1 MSFPTEQI
9 AELRALVPGVMACEE
24 AAVTYFLLPGIQ
36 LPAGC
41 KPSTVDALLCPTPR
55 DGYESRLFF
64 SQVVTSST
72 HRNWNVHNTRI
83 VDRQWS
89 AFSWKTNK
97 PGLRLAQMVAEHLSA
112 LK

>member
-1 MSFPTEQI
+1 MSFPPDQI
-9 AELRALVPGVMACEE
+9 EELRALVPGVMACQEGG
-24 AAVTYFLLPGIQ
+24 VTYFLLPSLQ

-41 KPSTVDALLCPTPR
+41 TPSNVDALLCPTPR

-64 SQVVTSST
+64 SQLVTSRT
-72 HRNWNVHNTRI
+72 ARNWHVTNTRI

-97 PGLRLAQMVAEHLSA
+97 TGLRLAQMVVEHVCA

>member
-1 MSFPTEQI
+1 MNAPSDQI
-9 AELRALVPGVMACEE
+9 EELRALAPGVAVCEGG
-24 AAVTYFLLPGIQ
+24 AVTYFLLPGLQ

-41 KPSTVDALLCPTPR
+41 SPQKVDALLCPTPR

-64 SQVVTSST
+64 SQLVASSSA
-72 HRNWNVHNTRI
+72 RNWHVTNTRI

-97 PGLRLAQMVAEHLSA
+97 TGLRLAQMVV
-112 LK
+112 

>member
-1 MSFPTEQI
+1 MSFTPDQI
-9 AELRALVPGVMACEE
+9 AELRALAPSVTACREG
-24 AAVTYFLLPGIQ
+24 AVTYFLLPGLQ

-41 KPSTVDALLCPTPR
+41 TPSKMDALLCPTPR

-64 SQVVTSST
+64 SQVVTSPT
-72 HRNWNVHNTRI
+72 ARNWHVANTRI

-97 PGLRLAQMVAEHLSA
+97 TGLRLAQMVVEHLCA